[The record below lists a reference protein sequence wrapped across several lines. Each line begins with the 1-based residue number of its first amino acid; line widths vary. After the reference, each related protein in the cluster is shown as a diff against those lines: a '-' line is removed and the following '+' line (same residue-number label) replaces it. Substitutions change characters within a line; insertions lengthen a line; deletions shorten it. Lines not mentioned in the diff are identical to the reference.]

1 MRTGLDIAVVG
12 GGIAGLSAAWRLSA
26 RHRVTLLEKHPVVGM
41 DAHSLDLPHDG
52 RTARIDVPLR
62 VIYEGYYPTLIG
74 LYHALGVQ
82 LERTNYAGSFSVLD
96 GATYFRYANWIVGGR
111 SVPLPAL
118 PVGARALRISRD
130 LLRFYRMAPTALAD
144 LGASEE
150 PLGSWL
156 DRAGLGPDFTDG
168 FLLPTFAAVCTCS
181 TTAVRAYPARIILD
195 YLTRGLTFGG
205 VRRVVLG
212 TREVVRRLTETVHE
226 VRCGVAV
233 RRIAPTAD
241 GVHLAWEGG
250 EARYDHVVLA
260 TQANQ
265 AARLLDA
272 GFAREREA
280 LERFGYES
288 SEVVVHTDPR
298 LAPRDRR
305 RWAPV
310 NMVIDPLLDRPRQ
323 VAVQE
328 RPGEEAAHEG
338 VAGAGRVDDL
348 FRAARPGVGRARGQI
363 DEPAAGRPGLQGHEA
378 QPAAGQPRHQVVGRR
393 ADADLVAAGEEGV
406 DVGEHLRPLGQVVVA
421 DELEGIEREERPV
434 GQRDGERPLPLAANL
449 PVLAEQQD
457 LRRVRHAGSRR
468 LTPHRRVLDI

>member
-1 MRTGLDIAVVG
+1 MRTGLDIAVIG

-52 RTARIDVPLR
+52 RTARVDVPLR

-82 LERTNYAGSFSVLD
+82 LERTNYAGSFSTLH

-111 SVPLPAL
+111 SIPLPARPL
-118 PVGARALRISRD
+118 GARALRINRD

-156 DRAGLGPDFTDG
+156 DRAGLGSDFTDG
-168 FLLPTFAAVCTCS
+168 FLIPTFAAVCTCS
-181 TTAVRAYPARIILD
+181 TTALRAYPARIILD

-212 TREVVRRLTETVHE
+212 TREVVRRLTEPLAE

-233 RRIAPTAD
+233 RRIAPTTD
-241 GVHLAWEGG
+241 GVQITWDGG
-250 EARYDHVVLA
+250 AARFDQVVLA

-265 AARLLDA
+265 AARMLDA

-305 RWAPV
+305 HWAPV
-310 NMVIDPLLDRPRQ
+310 NMVIDPQGDRPMATIWMNR
-323 VAVQE
+323 VQPSLAGGSPVFQTWNPIVEPGASRVYARASFE
-328 RPGEEAAHEG
+328 RPIVNARALEGARLVERLHGDRDRRLWFAGSYLGPGIPLLESATATAAT
-338 VAGAGRVDDL
+338 VAA
-348 FRAARPGVGRARGQI
+348 QI
-363 DEPAAGRPGLQGHEA
+363 D
-378 QPAAGQPRHQVVGRR
+378 
-393 ADADLVAAGEEGV
+393 
-406 DVGEHLRPLGQVVVA
+406 
-421 DELEGIEREERPV
+421 
-434 GQRDGERPLPLAANL
+434 DGA
-449 PVLAEQQD
+449 
-457 LRRVRHAGSRR
+457 
-468 LTPHRRVLDI
+468 

>member
-1 MRTGLDIAVVG
+1 MRTGLDIAVIG

-52 RTARIDVPLR
+52 RTARVDVPLR

-82 LERTNYAGSFSVLD
+82 LERTNYAGSFSTLH

-111 SVPLPAL
+111 SIPLPARPL
-118 PVGARALRISRD
+118 GARALRINRD

-156 DRAGLGPDFTDG
+156 DCAGLGSDFTDG
-168 FLLPTFAAVCTCS
+168 FLIPTFAAVCTCS

-212 TREVVRRLTETVHE
+212 TREVVRRLTEPLAE

-233 RRIAPTAD
+233 RRIAPTTD
-241 GVHLAWEGG
+241 GVQITWDGG
-250 EARYDHVVLA
+250 AARFDQVVLA

-265 AARLLDA
+265 AARMLDA

-305 RWAPV
+305 HWAPV
-310 NMVIDPLLDRPRQ
+310 NMVIDPQGDRPMATIWMNR
-323 VAVQE
+323 VQPSLAGGSPVFQTWNPIVEPEASRVYARASFE
-328 RPGEEAAHEG
+328 RPIVNARALEGARLVERLHGDRDRRLWFAGSYLGPGIPLLESATATAAT
-338 VAGAGRVDDL
+338 VAA
-348 FRAARPGVGRARGQI
+348 QI
-363 DEPAAGRPGLQGHEA
+363 D
-378 QPAAGQPRHQVVGRR
+378 
-393 ADADLVAAGEEGV
+393 
-406 DVGEHLRPLGQVVVA
+406 
-421 DELEGIEREERPV
+421 
-434 GQRDGERPLPLAANL
+434 DGA
-449 PVLAEQQD
+449 
-457 LRRVRHAGSRR
+457 
-468 LTPHRRVLDI
+468 